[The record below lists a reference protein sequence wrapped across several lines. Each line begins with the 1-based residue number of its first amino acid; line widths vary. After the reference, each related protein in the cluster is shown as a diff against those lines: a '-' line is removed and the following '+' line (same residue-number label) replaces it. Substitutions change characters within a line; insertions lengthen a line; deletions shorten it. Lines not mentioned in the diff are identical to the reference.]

1 MVAFALPAGEMLD
14 GVWSAFGALGGHSE
28 SLGWLAV
35 GLFVAGALLE
45 VYDRDYARPVAV
57 GAWVVFGVFW
67 FAMVPYF
74 VVEQRS
80 VIEGLGSVLAVPLS
94 LYVGYI
100 LARGRDSLFVLS
112 RAVAIM
118 GVVYLPFVAVD
129 ALRRPLIE
137 TVTVHTE
144 VLMNLLG
151 FHPEVVSGLT
161 IESRSGETLRIA
173 QKTYP
178 YESTF
183 AFYNGDIPIT
193 YNIAIACTGIG
204 SMAIFVGLIGAVSA
218 PIGRKLRAFAVS
230 IPIIYALNLVRNV
243 FIGVTFGNQMTHVL
257 PDVVM
262 ALFSL
267 ESEYM
272 VSYIVSDRILAQ
284 SGSVVALVVITWLVV
299 RQLPEV
305 LVMVEDV
312 LYLATGNEYDLAD
325 AFDVPDPEA
334 STGDPSPSD

>member
-1 MVAFALPAGEMLD
+1 MVQALAGVFTWL
-14 GVWSAFGALGGHSE
+14 ATYSE
-28 SLGWLAV
+28 PLGWLAV

-45 VYDRDYARPVAV
+45 QYDRSYARPFVV
-57 GAWVVFGVFW
+57 GAWVVFAAFW
-67 FAMVPYF
+67 LALVPYF

-80 VIEGLGSVLAVPLS
+80 VIEGIGSVLAVPLS
-94 LYVGYI
+94 LYVGYV
-100 LARGRDSLFVLS
+100 LANGRDSLFVLS

-137 TVTVHTE
+137 MVTVHTE
-144 VLMNLLG
+144 GLMNLVG
-151 FHPEVVSGLT
+151 YHPEVVDGLT
-161 IESRSGETLRIA
+161 IQSRSGETLRIA
-173 QKTYP
+173 EKTYP

-193 YNIAIACTGIG
+193 YNIAIACTGVG

-218 PIGRKLRAFAVS
+218 PVGRKLRALAVS
-230 IPIIYALNLVRNV
+230 IPVIYGLNLVRNV
-243 FIGVTFGNQMTHVL
+243 FIAVTFGNQLTNVF

-262 ALFSL
+262 TVFSL
-267 ESEYM
+267 ENEYM
-272 VSYIVSDRILAQ
+272 VSYIVSDRVLAQ
-284 SGSVVALVVITWLVV
+284 SASVVALVLVTWLVV

-312 LYLATGNEYDLAD
+312 LYLATGREYDLAA
-325 AFDVPDPEA
+325 AFGLPDSE
-334 STGDPSPSD
+334 TDRGDPSPGD

>member
-1 MVAFALPAGEMLD
+1 MVEPAVAVFER
-14 GVWSAFGALGGHSE
+14 LGSLSE
-28 SLGWLAV
+28 PLGWLVVA
-35 GLFVAGALLE
+35 LFVAGALLE
-45 VYDRDYARPVAV
+45 AYDRGYARPVVA
-57 GAWVVFGVFW
+57 GAWIVFGLFW
-67 FAMVPYF
+67 LALIPYF

-94 LYVGYI
+94 LYVAYV

-118 GVVYLPFVAVD
+118 GLVYLPFVAVE

-151 FHPEVVSGLT
+151 FYPEVVDGLY
-161 IESRSGETLRIA
+161 IDSRSGETLRIA

-183 AFYNGDIPIT
+183 AFYQGDVPIT

-204 SMAIFVGLIGAVSA
+204 SMAIFAGLIGAVPA
-218 PIGRKLRAFAVS
+218 PARRKLRALAVS
-230 IPIIYALNLVRNV
+230 IPVIYALNLVRNV
-243 FIGVTFGNQMTHVL
+243 FIGVTFGNQMTHVF

-262 ALFSL
+262 TLFAL

-272 VSYIVSDRILAQ
+272 VSYIVSDRVLAQ
-284 SGSVVALVVITWLVV
+284 SASVVALVAITWLVV
-299 RQLPEV
+299 RELPEV
-305 LVMVEDV
+305 LVVVEDV
-312 LYLATGNEYDLAD
+312 LYLATGREYDLAA
-325 AFDVPDPEA
+325 AFDVPDPDA
-334 STGDPSPSD
+334 ARGDPNPGD